1 MTACPQEARS
11 DNMFPVPEKAA
22 PCGSIIDTHAH
33 FNDPKF
39 DEYRDELLTSLPEF
53 GVHKIIN
60 CGCSDITSLDCIA
73 LSEKYSHIY
82 AAVGYHPC
90 SVTGEINLRA
100 IEDMLSHDKV
110 VAVGEIGLDYY
121 WDKTYIDEQKKAF
134 RAQLELAKKHNMPVI
149 IHDRDAHAD
158 TMEIIRE
165 YRPLGVF
172 HCFSGSVETAR
183 ELIKMG
189 MYIGIGG
196 VLTFKNSRKLKEVA
210 ADIPIEH
217 ILLETDA
224 PYLSPEPKR
233 GKANNS
239 SLIIYVAEALA
250 EIKGIPTEEVLRITK
265 QNAEKLF
272 GFQ

>member
-1 MTACPQEARS
+1 MYPT
-11 DNMFPVPEKAA
+11 PEKSA
-22 PCGSIIDTHAH
+22 PVGSIIDTHAH

-39 DEYRDELLTSLPEF
+39 DGYREELLNSLPSL
-53 GVHKIIN
+53 GVEKIIN

-73 LSEKYSHIY
+73 LAEKYPHIY

-90 SVTGEINLRA
+90 SVTGDINIMA
-100 IEDMLSHDKV
+100 IEKMLSHEKV

-121 WDKTYIDEQKKAF
+121 WDKTYITEQKAAF
-134 RAQLELAKKHNMPVI
+134 RLQLELAKKHDMPVI

-165 YRPLGVF
+165 YRPKGVF

-183 ELIKMG
+183 ELVKMG
-189 MYIGIGG
+189 IYIGIGG

-210 ADIPIEH
+210 ADIPLEY

-233 GKANNS
+233 GKTNNS

-250 EIKGIPTEEVLRITK
+250 EIKGISVEEVLSVTRK
-265 QNAEKLF
+265 NAMNLF
-272 GFQ
+272 KF

>member
-1 MTACPQEARS
+1 MYKIPE
-11 DNMFPVPEKAA
+11 FPA
-22 PCGSIIDTHAH
+22 PTGSIIDTHAH

-39 DEYRDELLTSLPEF
+39 DEYRDELLSALPTL
-53 GVHKIIN
+53 GVDKIIN
-60 CGCSDITSLDCIA
+60 CGCSDETSLDCIA
-73 LSEKYSHIY
+73 LAEKYPHIY

-90 SVTGEINLRA
+90 SVTGDINIDA
-100 IEDMLSHDKV
+100 IEKMLSHQKV
-110 VAVGEIGLDYY
+110 VAIGEIGLDYY
-121 WDKTYIDEQKKAF
+121 WDKTFVAEQKAAF
-134 RAQLELAKKHNMPVI
+134 RLQLELARRHSIPVI

-165 YRPLGVF
+165 YKPKGVF

-183 ELIKMG
+183 ELVKMG

-210 ADIPIEH
+210 ADIPLER

-224 PYLSPEPKR
+224 PYLSPEPMR
-233 GKANNS
+233 GKTNNS

-250 EIKGIPTEEVLRITK
+250 EIKGISVEEVLKTTK
-265 QNAEKLF
+265 QNAERLF
-272 GFQ
+272 EFK

>member
-1 MTACPQEARS
+1 MY
-11 DNMFPVPEKAA
+11 PVPEIAA
-22 PCGSIIDTHAH
+22 PVGSIIDTHAH

-39 DEYRDELLTSLPEF
+39 DEYRDELLSSLPSL
-53 GVHKIIN
+53 GVAKIIN
-60 CGCSDITSLDCIA
+60 CGCSDETSLDCIA
-73 LSEKYSHIY
+73 LAEKYPHIY

-90 SVTGEINLRA
+90 SVQGEINIDA
-100 IEDMLSHDKV
+100 IEKMLSHEKV

-121 WDKTYIDEQKKAF
+121 WDKTFIAEQKTAF
-134 RAQLELAKKHNMPVI
+134 RLQLELAKKHNIPVI

-165 YRPLGVF
+165 YKPNGVF

-183 ELIKMG
+183 ELVKLG

-210 ADIPIEH
+210 AEIPLEK

-250 EIKGIPTEEVLRITK
+250 EIKGISTEKVLNITK
-265 QNAEKLF
+265 QNAENLF
-272 GFQ
+272 KF

>member
-1 MTACPQEARS
+1 MYPT
-11 DNMFPVPEKAA
+11 PEKSA
-22 PCGSIIDTHAH
+22 PVGSIIDTHAH

-39 DEYRDELLTSLPEF
+39 DGYREELLNSLPSL
-53 GVHKIIN
+53 GVEKIIN

-73 LSEKYSHIY
+73 LAEKYPHIY

-90 SVTGEINLRA
+90 SVTGNINILA
-100 IEDMLSHDKV
+100 IEKMLSHEKV

-121 WDKTYIDEQKKAF
+121 WDKTYITEQKAAF
-134 RAQLELAKKHNMPVI
+134 RLQLELAKKHDMPVI

-165 YRPLGVF
+165 YRPKGVF

-183 ELIKMG
+183 ELVKMG

-210 ADIPIEH
+210 ADIPLEY

-233 GKANNS
+233 GKTNNS

-250 EIKGIPTEEVLRITK
+250 KIKGISVEEVLSVTRK
-265 QNAEKLF
+265 NAMNLF
-272 GFQ
+272 KF

>member
-1 MTACPQEARS
+1 M
-11 DNMFPVPEKAA
+11 MYPVPEKSA
-22 PCGSIIDTHAH
+22 PPDSIVDTHAH

-39 DEYRDELLTSLPEF
+39 DCYRDELLTELPSF
-53 GVHKIIN
+53 GVSKIIN
-60 CGCSDITSLDCIA
+60 CGCSDETSLDCIA

-90 SVTGEINLRA
+90 SVQGEINISA
-100 IEDMLSHDKV
+100 IENMLSHKKV
-110 VAVGEIGLDYY
+110 VAIGEVGLDYY
-121 WDKTYIDEQKKAF
+121 WDKTYIAEQKAAF
-134 RAQLELAKKHNMPVI
+134 RLQLELAKRHNIPVI

-165 YRPLGVF
+165 HRPNGVF

-183 ELIKMG
+183 ELVKMG
-189 MYIGIGG
+189 MYIGVGG

-210 ADIPIEH
+210 ADIPLDF

-233 GKANNS
+233 GKTNNS

-250 EIKGIPTEEVLRITK
+250 EIKGITTNEVLTATR

-272 GFQ
+272 HFK

>member
-1 MTACPQEARS
+1 MYPT
-11 DNMFPVPEKAA
+11 PEKSA
-22 PCGSIIDTHAH
+22 PVGSIIDTHAH

-39 DEYRDELLTSLPEF
+39 DGYREELLNSLPSL
-53 GVHKIIN
+53 GVEKIIN

-73 LSEKYSHIY
+73 LAEKYPHIY

-90 SVTGEINLRA
+90 SVTGDINILA
-100 IEDMLSHDKV
+100 IEKMLSHEKV

-121 WDKTYIDEQKKAF
+121 WDKTYITEQNAAF
-134 RAQLELAKKHNMPVI
+134 RLQLELAKKHDMPVI
-149 IHDRDAHAD
+149 IHDRDAHAN

-165 YRPLGVF
+165 YRPKGVF

-183 ELIKMG
+183 ELVKMG

-210 ADIPIEH
+210 ADIPLEY

-233 GKANNS
+233 GKTNNS

-250 EIKGIPTEEVLRITK
+250 EIKGISVEEVLSVTRK
-265 QNAEKLF
+265 NAMNLF
-272 GFQ
+272 KF

>member
-1 MTACPQEARS
+1 M
-11 DNMFPVPEKAA
+11 
-22 PCGSIIDTHAH
+22 GSIIDTHAH

-39 DEYRDELLTSLPEF
+39 DEYRDELLTALPTL
-53 GVHKIIN
+53 GVDKIIN
-60 CGCSDITSLDCIA
+60 CGCSDETSLDCIA
-73 LSEKYSHIY
+73 LAEKYPHIY

-90 SVTGEINLRA
+90 SVEGNINIEA
-100 IEDMLSHDKV
+100 IEKMLSHEKV

-121 WDKTYIDEQKKAF
+121 WDKTYIAEQKAAF
-134 RAQLELAKKHNMPVI
+134 RLQLELARRHNLPVI

-165 YRPLGVF
+165 YKPNGVF

-183 ELIKMG
+183 ELVKMG

-196 VLTFKNSRKLKEVA
+196 VLTFKNSRRLKEVA
-210 ADIPIEH
+210 ADIPLER

-224 PYLSPEPKR
+224 PYLSPEPMR
-233 GKANNS
+233 GKTNNS

-250 EIKGIPTEEVLRITK
+250 EIKGVSVEEVLSVTRK
-265 QNAEKLF
+265 NAMNLF
-272 GFQ
+272 KF

>member
-1 MTACPQEARS
+1 MYKIPE
-11 DNMFPVPEKAA
+11 FPA
-22 PCGSIIDTHAH
+22 PTGSIIDTHAH

-39 DEYRDELLTSLPEF
+39 DEYRDELLSALPTL
-53 GVHKIIN
+53 GVDKIIN
-60 CGCSDITSLDCIA
+60 CGCSDETSLDCIA
-73 LSEKYSHIY
+73 LAEKYPHIY

-90 SVTGEINLRA
+90 SVTGDINIDA
-100 IEDMLSHDKV
+100 IEKMLSHQKV
-110 VAVGEIGLDYY
+110 VAIGEIGLDYY
-121 WDKTYIDEQKKAF
+121 WDKTFVAEQKAAF
-134 RAQLELAKKHNMPVI
+134 RLQLELARRHNIPVI

-165 YRPLGVF
+165 FKPKGVF

-183 ELIKMG
+183 ELVKMG

-210 ADIPIEH
+210 ADIPLDY

-224 PYLSPEPKR
+224 PYLSPEPMR

-239 SLIIYVAEALA
+239 SLIIYVAEVLA
-250 EIKGIPTEEVLRITK
+250 EIKGISVEEVLKTTK
-265 QNAEKLF
+265 QSAENLF
-272 GFQ
+272 DFK

>member
-1 MTACPQEARS
+1 MYKIPE
-11 DNMFPVPEKAA
+11 FPA
-22 PCGSIIDTHAH
+22 PTGSILDTHAH

-39 DEYRDELLTSLPEF
+39 DEYRDELLSALPTL
-53 GVHKIIN
+53 GVDKIIN
-60 CGCSDITSLDCIA
+60 CGCSDETSLDCIA
-73 LSEKYSHIY
+73 LAEKYPHIY

-90 SVTGEINLRA
+90 SALGDINIEA
-100 IEDMLSHDKV
+100 IEKMLSHEKV
-110 VAVGEIGLDYY
+110 VAVGEVGLDYY
-121 WDKTYIDEQKKAF
+121 WDKTFVAEQKAAF
-134 RAQLELAKKHNMPVI
+134 RLQLELARRHNIPVI

-165 YRPLGVF
+165 FKPKGVF

-183 ELIKMG
+183 ELVKMG

-210 ADIPIEH
+210 ADIPLDY

-224 PYLSPEPKR
+224 PYLSPEPMR
-233 GKANNS
+233 GKTNNS

-250 EIKGIPTEEVLRITK
+250 EIMGISVEEVLKTTK
-265 QNAEKLF
+265 QNAERLF
-272 GFQ
+272 EFK

>member
-1 MTACPQEARS
+1 
-11 DNMFPVPEKAA
+11 MFKTPEFPASV
-22 PCGSIIDTHAH
+22 GSIIDTHAH

-39 DEYRDELLTSLPEF
+39 DEYRDELLTALPSL
-53 GVHKIIN
+53 GVDKIIN
-60 CGCSDITSLDCIA
+60 CGCSVDSSLDCIA
-73 LSEKYSHIY
+73 LSKKYPHIY

-90 SVTGEINLRA
+90 SVTGDINIEA
-100 IEDMLSHDKV
+100 IEKMLSHEKV

-121 WDKTYIDEQKKAF
+121 WDKTYIAEQKTAF
-134 RAQLELAKKHNMPVI
+134 RLQLELARQHNIPVI

-165 YRPLGVF
+165 YKPSGVF

-183 ELIKMG
+183 ELVKMG

-210 ADIPIEH
+210 ADIPLDR

-224 PYLSPEPKR
+224 PYLSPEPMR
-233 GKANNS
+233 GKTNNS

-250 EIKGIPTEEVLRITK
+250 EIKGISVDEVLSATRENAIT
-265 QNAEKLF
+265 LF
-272 GFQ
+272 NF

>member
-1 MTACPQEARS
+1 MYPT
-11 DNMFPVPEKAA
+11 PEKSA
-22 PCGSIIDTHAH
+22 PVGSIIDTHAH

-39 DEYRDELLTSLPEF
+39 DGYREELLNSLPSL
-53 GVHKIIN
+53 GVEKIIN

-73 LSEKYSHIY
+73 LAEKYPHIY

-90 SVTGEINLRA
+90 SVTGNINILA
-100 IEDMLSHDKV
+100 IEKMLSHEKV

-121 WDKTYIDEQKKAF
+121 WDKTYITEQKAAF
-134 RAQLELAKKHNMPVI
+134 RLQLELAKKHDMPVI

-165 YRPLGVF
+165 YRPKGVF

-183 ELIKMG
+183 ELVKMG
-189 MYIGIGG
+189 IYIGIGG

-210 ADIPIEH
+210 ADIPLEY

-233 GKANNS
+233 GKTNNS

-250 EIKGIPTEEVLRITK
+250 EIKGISVEEVLSVTRK
-265 QNAEKLF
+265 NAMNLF
-272 GFQ
+272 KF

>member
-1 MTACPQEARS
+1 MYKTPE
-11 DNMFPVPEKAA
+11 FPA
-22 PCGSIIDTHAH
+22 PMGSIIDTHAH

-39 DEYRDELLTSLPEF
+39 DEYRDELLTALPTL
-53 GVHKIIN
+53 GVDKIIN
-60 CGCSDITSLDCIA
+60 CGCSDETSLDCIA
-73 LSEKYSHIY
+73 LAEKYPHIY

-90 SVTGEINLRA
+90 SVEGDINIEA
-100 IEDMLSHDKV
+100 IEKMLSHEKV

-121 WDKTYIDEQKKAF
+121 WDKTYIAEQKAAF
-134 RAQLELAKKHNMPVI
+134 RLQLELARQHNIPVI

-165 YRPLGVF
+165 YKPNGVF

-183 ELIKMG
+183 ELVKMG

-196 VLTFKNSRKLKEVA
+196 VLTFKNSRRLKEVA
-210 ADIPIEH
+210 ADIPLER

-224 PYLSPEPKR
+224 PYLSPEPMR
-233 GKANNS
+233 GKTNNS

-250 EIKGIPTEEVLRITK
+250 EIKGVSVEEVLSVTRK
-265 QNAEKLF
+265 NAMNLF
-272 GFQ
+272 KF

>member
-1 MTACPQEARS
+1 MSYPI
-11 DNMFPVPEKAA
+11 PVKPA
-22 PCGSIIDTHAH
+22 PKGSIIDTHAH

-39 DEYRDELLTSLPEF
+39 DEYRDELLGSLSEL
-53 GVHKIIN
+53 GVDKIIN
-60 CGCSDITSLDCIA
+60 CGCSDETSLDCIA
-73 LSEKYSHIY
+73 LAERYQEVY

-90 SVTGEINLRA
+90 SVKGEINLAA
-100 IEDMLSHDKV
+100 IENMLKHERV

-121 WDKTYIDEQKKAF
+121 WDKTYITEQKAAF
-134 RAQLELAKKHNMPVI
+134 RLQLELAKKHNVPVI

-165 YRPLGVF
+165 YKPKGVF
-172 HCFSGSVETAR
+172 HCFSGSAETAR

-210 ADIPIEH
+210 ADIPLEY

-224 PYLSPEPKR
+224 PYLSPEPYR
-233 GKANNS
+233 GKTNNS
-239 SLIIYVAEALA
+239 SLIIHVAEALA
-250 EIKGIPTEEVLRITK
+250 EIKGVTVEETLKVTK

-272 GFQ
+272 KF

>member
-1 MTACPQEARS
+1 MYPT
-11 DNMFPVPEKAA
+11 PEKSA
-22 PCGSIIDTHAH
+22 PVGSIIDTHAH
-33 FNDPKF
+33 FNDPKLDGF
-39 DEYRDELLTSLPEF
+39 REELLNSLPSL
-53 GVHKIIN
+53 GVEKIIN

-73 LSEKYSHIY
+73 LAEKYPHIY

-90 SVTGEINLRA
+90 SVTGNINILA
-100 IEDMLSHDKV
+100 IEKMLSHEKV

-121 WDKTYIDEQKKAF
+121 WDKTYITDQKAAF
-134 RAQLELAKKHNMPVI
+134 RLQLELAKKHDMPVI

-165 YRPLGVF
+165 YRPKGVF

-183 ELIKMG
+183 ELVKMG
-189 MYIGIGG
+189 IYIGIGG

-210 ADIPIEH
+210 ADIPLEY

-233 GKANNS
+233 GKTNNS

-250 EIKGIPTEEVLRITK
+250 EIKGISVEEVLSVTRK
-265 QNAEKLF
+265 NAMNLF
-272 GFQ
+272 KF

>member
-1 MTACPQEARS
+1 MYPI
-11 DNMFPVPEKAA
+11 PEKAA
-22 PCGSIIDTHAH
+22 PIGSIIDTHAH

-39 DEYRDELLTSLPEF
+39 DEYRDELLSALPSL
-53 GVHKIIN
+53 GVEKIIN
-60 CGCSDITSLDCIA
+60 CGCSDETSLDCIA
-73 LSEKYSHIY
+73 LSKKYPHVY

-90 SVTGEINLRA
+90 SVQGEIDIEA
-100 IEDMLSHDKV
+100 IEKMLSHQKV

-121 WDKTYIDEQKKAF
+121 WDKTYIKEQKAAF
-134 RAQLELAKKHNMPVI
+134 RLQLELAKKHNMPVI

-165 YRPLGVF
+165 YKPSGVF

-183 ELIKMG
+183 ELVKMG

-210 ADIPIEH
+210 ADIPLER

-224 PYLSPEPKR
+224 PYLSPEPIR
-233 GKANNS
+233 GKTNNS

-250 EIKGIPTEEVLRITK
+250 EIKGISVEQVLSETSR
-265 QNAEKLF
+265 NAKTLF
-272 GFQ
+272 KF

>member
-1 MTACPQEARS
+1 MSYPLPL
-11 DNMFPVPEKAA
+11 NAA
-22 PCGSIIDTHAH
+22 PIGSIIDTHAH

-39 DEYRDELLTSLPEF
+39 DDYRDELLSALPSF
-53 GVHKIIN
+53 GVSKIIN
-60 CGCSDITSLDCIA
+60 CGCSDETSLDCISLA
-73 LSEKYSHIY
+73 EKYPHIY

-90 SVTGEINLRA
+90 SVTGEINVTA
-100 IEDMLSHDKV
+100 IEKMLAHEKV

-121 WDKTYIDEQKKAF
+121 WDKTYITEQKSAF
-134 RAQLELAKKHNMPVI
+134 RLQLELAQSHNMPVI

-165 YRPLGVF
+165 YRPKGVF

-183 ELIKMG
+183 ELVKMG

-196 VLTFKNSRKLKEVA
+196 VLTFKNSRRLKEVA
-210 ADIPIEH
+210 ADIPMER

-233 GKANNS
+233 GKTNNS

-250 EIKGIPTEEVLRITK
+250 EIKNISVDEILRITK
-265 QNAEKLF
+265 QNAETLF
-272 GFQ
+272 TFK

>member
-1 MTACPQEARS
+1 MYPT
-11 DNMFPVPEKAA
+11 PEKSA
-22 PCGSIIDTHAH
+22 PVGSIIDTHAH

-39 DEYRDELLTSLPEF
+39 DEYREELLSALPSF
-53 GVHKIIN
+53 GVKKIIN
-60 CGCSDITSLDCIA
+60 CGCSDETSLDCIA
-73 LSEKYSHIY
+73 LAEKFPHIY

-90 SVTGEINLRA
+90 SVEGDINIEA
-100 IEDMLSHDKV
+100 IEKMLSHEKV

-121 WDKTYIDEQKKAF
+121 WDKTYIAEQKAAF
-134 RAQLELAKKHNMPVI
+134 CLQLKLAKKHNMPVI

-165 YRPLGVF
+165 YKPSGVF

-210 ADIPIEH
+210 ADIPLDR

-233 GKANNS
+233 GKTNNS

-250 EIKGIPTEEVLRITK
+250 EIKGISTEEVLTATR
-265 QNAEKLF
+265 QNAERLF
-272 GFQ
+272 LFK

>member
-1 MTACPQEARS
+1 MYPT
-11 DNMFPVPEKAA
+11 PEKSA
-22 PCGSIIDTHAH
+22 PLGSIIDTHAH

-39 DEYRDELLTSLPEF
+39 DEYRNELLYALPSL
-53 GVHKIIN
+53 GVEKIIN
-60 CGCSDITSLDCIA
+60 CGCSDLTSLDCIA
-73 LSEKYSHIY
+73 LAEKYPHIY

-90 SVTGEINLRA
+90 SVTGDIDIGT
-100 IEDMLSHDKV
+100 IEKMLANEKV
-110 VAVGEIGLDYY
+110 VAIGEIGLDYY
-121 WDKTYIDEQKKAF
+121 WDKTYIAEQKTAF
-134 RAQLELAKKHNMPVI
+134 RLQLELAKKHDMPVI

-165 YRPLGVF
+165 HKPKGVF

-183 ELIKMG
+183 ELIKLG

-196 VLTFKNSRKLKEVA
+196 VLTFKNSRRLKEVA
-210 ADIPIEH
+210 ADIPLEY

-233 GKANNS
+233 GKVNNS

-250 EIKGIPTEEVLRITK
+250 EIKGVSVEEVLSVTRENSI
-265 QNAEKLF
+265 NLF
-272 GFQ
+272 KF

>member
-1 MTACPQEARS
+1 MY
-11 DNMFPVPEKAA
+11 PVPEKTA
-22 PCGSIIDTHAH
+22 PVGSIIDTHAH

-39 DEYRDELLTSLPEF
+39 DEYRDELLSALPSL
-53 GVHKIIN
+53 GVEKIIN
-60 CGCSDITSLDCIA
+60 CGCSDETSLDCITLA
-73 LSEKYSHIY
+73 EKYPHIY

-90 SVTGEINLRA
+90 SVQGEINIDA
-100 IEDMLSHDKV
+100 IEKMLSHEKV

-121 WDKTYIDEQKKAF
+121 WDKTYIAEQKAAF
-134 RAQLELAKKHNMPVI
+134 RLQLELAKKHNIPVI

-158 TMEIIRE
+158 TIEIIRE
-165 YRPLGVF
+165 YKPNGVF

-210 ADIPIEH
+210 ADIPLDR

-233 GKANNS
+233 GKTNNS
-239 SLIIYVAEALA
+239 SLIIYVSEALA
-250 EIKGIPTEEVLRITK
+250 EIKGIPVEEVLKTTK
-265 QNAEKLF
+265 QNAERLF
-272 GFQ
+272 LFK

>member
-1 MTACPQEARS
+1 MYPI
-11 DNMFPVPEKAA
+11 PEKAA
-22 PCGSIIDTHAH
+22 PVGSIIDTHAH

-39 DEYRDELLTSLPEF
+39 DEYRDELLSALPSL
-53 GVHKIIN
+53 GVEKIIN
-60 CGCSDITSLDCIA
+60 CGCSDETSLDCIA
-73 LSEKYSHIY
+73 LAEKYPHIF

-90 SVTGEINLRA
+90 SVQGDINIAA
-100 IEDMLSHDKV
+100 IEKMLSHEKV

-121 WDKTYIDEQKKAF
+121 WDKTYIAEQKAAF
-134 RAQLELAKKHNMPVI
+134 RLQLELAKKHNMPVI

-158 TMEIIRE
+158 TMEIIRK
-165 YRPLGVF
+165 YKPSGVF

-183 ELIKMG
+183 ELVKMG

-210 ADIPIEH
+210 ADIPLEY

-233 GKANNS
+233 GKTNNS

-250 EIKGIPTEEVLRITK
+250 EIKGISIEEVLRITK
-265 QNAEKLF
+265 ENATRLF
-272 GFQ
+272 KF

>member
-1 MTACPQEARS
+1 MYPT
-11 DNMFPVPEKAA
+11 PEKSA
-22 PCGSIIDTHAH
+22 PVGSIIDTHAH

-39 DEYRDELLTSLPEF
+39 DGYREELLNSLPSL
-53 GVHKIIN
+53 GVEKIIN

-73 LSEKYSHIY
+73 LAEKYPHIY

-90 SVTGEINLRA
+90 SVTGDINILA
-100 IEDMLSHDKV
+100 IEKMLSHEKV

-121 WDKTYIDEQKKAF
+121 WDKTYITEQKAAF
-134 RAQLELAKKHNMPVI
+134 RLQLELAKKHDMPVI

-165 YRPLGVF
+165 YRPKGVF

-183 ELIKMG
+183 ELVKMG
-189 MYIGIGG
+189 IYIGIGG

-210 ADIPIEH
+210 ADIPLEY

-233 GKANNS
+233 GKTNNS

-250 EIKGIPTEEVLRITK
+250 EIKGISVEEVLSVTRK
-265 QNAEKLF
+265 NAMNLF
-272 GFQ
+272 KF

>member
-1 MTACPQEARS
+1 MYPT
-11 DNMFPVPEKAA
+11 PEKAA
-22 PCGSIIDTHAH
+22 PVGSIIDTHAH

-39 DEYRDELLTSLPEF
+39 DEYRDELLTALPSL
-53 GVHKIIN
+53 GVEKIIN

-73 LSEKYSHIY
+73 LSEKYPHIY
-82 AAVGYHPC
+82 AAAGYHPC
-90 SVTGEINLRA
+90 SVEGDINIDA
-100 IEDMLSHDKV
+100 IEQMLSHEKV

-121 WDKTYIDEQKKAF
+121 WDKTYITEQKAAF
-134 RAQLELAKKHNMPVI
+134 RLQLELAKKYNMPVI

-165 YRPLGVF
+165 YKPKGVF

-183 ELIKMG
+183 ELRKMG
-189 MYIGIGG
+189 IYIGIGG

-210 ADIPIEH
+210 ADIPLEY

-233 GKANNS
+233 GKTNNS

-250 EIKGIPTEEVLRITK
+250 EIKGTSTEEILSVTRK
-265 QNAEKLF
+265 NAERLF
-272 GFQ
+272 GF

>member
-1 MTACPQEARS
+1 MYKTPE
-11 DNMFPVPEKAA
+11 FPA
-22 PCGSIIDTHAH
+22 PMGCIIDTHAH

-39 DEYRDELLTSLPEF
+39 DEYRDELLSSLPSL
-53 GVHKIIN
+53 GVEKIIN
-60 CGCSDITSLDCIA
+60 CGCSDETSLDCIA
-73 LSEKYSHIY
+73 LAEKYPHIY

-90 SVTGEINLRA
+90 SVEGNINIEA
-100 IEDMLSHDKV
+100 IEKMLSHEKV

-121 WDKTYIDEQKKAF
+121 WDKTYIAEQKAAF
-134 RAQLELAKKHNMPVI
+134 RLQLELARRHNLPVI

-165 YRPLGVF
+165 YKPNGVF

-183 ELIKMG
+183 ELVKMG

-210 ADIPIEH
+210 ADIPLER

-224 PYLSPEPKR
+224 PYLSPEPMR
-233 GKANNS
+233 GKTNNS

-250 EIKGIPTEEVLRITK
+250 EIKGVSVDEVLSVTRK
-265 QNAEKLF
+265 NAMNLF
-272 GFQ
+272 KF